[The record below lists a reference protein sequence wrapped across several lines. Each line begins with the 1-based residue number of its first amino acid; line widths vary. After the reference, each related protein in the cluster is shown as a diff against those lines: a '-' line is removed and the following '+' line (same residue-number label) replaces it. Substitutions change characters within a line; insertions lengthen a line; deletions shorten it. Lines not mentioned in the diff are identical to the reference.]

1 MSRSRFGY
9 AMLCILGL
17 LVLFQDVGPAPNE
30 LLASSSAAIG
40 AEQDEAKVAL
50 TEDGM
55 VTEKALTVSMNDQLT
70 KKLRSQIAEA
80 IERYPDA
87 TVRLTLRGVTPPA
100 ERKLIHGFNVFL
112 NKPDATAA
120 TPEDDPHFVRAVE
133 FEPTTDSSPQSFS
146 LDLLRSLVR
155 LNKLEK
161 LDIMD
166 TKKPLKITIVAIP
179 APGVSRIPLDASF
192 SVRELAVRVPPR
204 RKPQ

>member
-87 TVRLTLRGVTPPA
+87 TVRLTLRGVSPPA

-146 LDLLRSLVR
+146 FDLLRSLVR